1 MSGLISSAEVD
12 RFAGGA
18 GSPPSSSSSV
28 QSPVGL
34 TPGMDSLPPR
44 SQSSSTSSAAAATGV
59 GLGCGGGRC
68 RVSTRTGLDSAE
80 VDWGMSGDEDVR
92 VEVAKLIVFLHR
104 GGIWGGEGCE
114 AAATGWTGICSKSW
128 RTPSPR
134 VHSTA
139 MLAQAPRK
147 ARPQSLRWRGQPR
160 SLRPQSHHRLI
171 RILPRPSIAQIS
183 TAKAAVFTFGRGWR
197 ARFPSTVH
205 PTDKMSSVAATPS
218 PILLGALL
226 GILQFLLLFPAEKN
240 ASPPSTA
247 SEGPKEMAKLIKKS
261 VPGWFFVL
269 TLDLGQ
275 LVDNIFQANSLSN
288 TPNTYEQ
295 DISIIGRTLSKF
307 DEDNLIPCFGFGDA
321 STHDQD
327 VFVSLLT
334 RNLAM
339 DLKKLLD
346 NDQHPLHR
354 CEAKWWTIPRPVDN
368 CRWEVAGRHGSL
380 ALLPQQR
387 PPAPFLARREMD
399 RRIHGSLDALEPYM
413 RKRTPSICIY
423 TLDDLIKEAHNNGL
437 ESSLFSGNRCNQK
450 VVAYLREPYN
460 YWGLVG
466 FGLL

>member
-1 MSGLISSAEVD
+1 
-12 RFAGGA
+12 
-18 GSPPSSSSSV
+18 
-28 QSPVGL
+28 
-34 TPGMDSLPPR
+34 
-44 SQSSSTSSAAAATGV
+44 
-59 GLGCGGGRC
+59 
-68 RVSTRTGLDSAE
+68 
-80 VDWGMSGDEDVR
+80 MSGDEDVR

-247 SEGPKEMAKLIKKS
+247 SE
-261 VPGWFFVL
+261 V
-269 TLDLGQ
+269 
-275 LVDNIFQANSLSN
+275 
-288 TPNTYEQ
+288 
-295 DISIIGRTLSKF
+295 R
-307 DEDNLIPCFGFGDA
+307 
-321 STHDQD
+321 
-327 VFVSLLT
+327 
-334 RNLAM
+334 
-339 DLKKLLD
+339 
-346 NDQHPLHR
+346 
-354 CEAKWWTIPRPVDN
+354 
-368 CRWEVAGRHGSL
+368 
-380 ALLPQQR
+380 LLPGEENASQSCVASFR
-387 PPAPFLARREMD
+387 YL
-399 RRIHGSLDALEPYM
+399 
-413 RKRTPSICIY
+413 
-423 TLDDLIKEAHNNGL
+423 LI
-437 ESSLFSGNRCNQK
+437 SC
-450 VVAYLREPYN
+450 
-460 YWGLVG
+460 
-466 FGLL
+466 

>member
-247 SEGPKEMAKLIKKS
+247 SE
-261 VPGWFFVL
+261 V
-269 TLDLGQ
+269 
-275 LVDNIFQANSLSN
+275 
-288 TPNTYEQ
+288 
-295 DISIIGRTLSKF
+295 R
-307 DEDNLIPCFGFGDA
+307 
-321 STHDQD
+321 
-327 VFVSLLT
+327 
-334 RNLAM
+334 
-339 DLKKLLD
+339 
-346 NDQHPLHR
+346 
-354 CEAKWWTIPRPVDN
+354 
-368 CRWEVAGRHGSL
+368 
-380 ALLPQQR
+380 LLPGEENASQSCVASFR
-387 PPAPFLARREMD
+387 YL
-399 RRIHGSLDALEPYM
+399 
-413 RKRTPSICIY
+413 
-423 TLDDLIKEAHNNGL
+423 LI
-437 ESSLFSGNRCNQK
+437 SC
-450 VVAYLREPYN
+450 
-460 YWGLVG
+460 
-466 FGLL
+466 